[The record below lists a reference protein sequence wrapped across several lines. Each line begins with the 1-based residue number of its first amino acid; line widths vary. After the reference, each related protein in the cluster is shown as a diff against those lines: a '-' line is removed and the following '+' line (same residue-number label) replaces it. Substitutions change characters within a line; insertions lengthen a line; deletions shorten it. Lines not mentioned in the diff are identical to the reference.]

1 MATRAKKAIAVP
13 APDIDWSAAIHR
25 RLQAWDI
32 RQIAVVPDTGQQ
44 RLIALCAADD
54 RWRMVSL
61 TTEEEGVAVLAG
73 AWLGGQRG
81 ALLLQSSGVGNC
93 YNMLAMTL
101 TCRLPL
107 LMVVTMRGEWN
118 EFNPWMMPLGKST

>member
-13 APDIDWSAAIHR
+13 APDNDWAQRTTAG
-25 RLQAWDI
+25 LQAWDI

-54 RWRMVSL
+54 RWRMVTL
-61 TTEEEGVAVLAG
+61 TPEEEGVAVLAG

-93 YNMLAMTL
+93 
-101 TCRLPL
+101 
-107 LMVVTMRGEWN
+107 
-118 EFNPWMMPLGKST
+118 